1 MREEQYIPLIH
12 QSLTDQLSGGEA
24 DRLQKWLAAD
34 PKNQEIYAEILE
46 SWEMANSYD
55 LPIEV
60 DTDRGFDKFITNTQV
75 QNTTTTSNSPTPVR
89 RLWPMISAVAAVG
102 LLLIGVI
109 WAWQSTVSDGGQLV
123 ETVATSPRTLV
134 TLPDQS
140 VVTLNKGAKISY
152 AANFD
157 QRQIQLDGEAFFQV
171 TKNPEKP
178 FTILTKNTATTV
190 LGTSFNINNE
200 ATKTIVTVFTGK
212 VSFKDRAGKS
222 GSLILTPAQR
232 GIYQTNQQ
240 TLNKEEQIPLET
252 INWQRDNITYQNQTP
267 LSEMLPALETFYGV
281 SFELS
286 EPTLINCKF
295 KATFNRNSLKDALE
309 ALAFGM
315 NLTFTQNNKIIILSG
330 EGCPATVE

>member
-12 QSLTDQLSGGEA
+12 QSLTDQLSGEEA
-24 DRLQKWLAAD
+24 DRLQKWLSAD

-46 SWEMANSYD
+46 GWEMANSYD

-60 DTDRGFDKFITNTQV
+60 DTDRAFDKFITNTQV
-75 QNTTTTSNSPTPVR
+75 QNTTITTNSPTPVR
-89 RLWPMISAVAAVG
+89 RLWPMISTVAAVG

-109 WAWQSTVSDGGQLV
+109 WTWQTTVSHDALLV
-123 ETVATSPRTLV
+123 ETVATGPRTLV

-152 AANFD
+152 DLNFGE
-157 QRQIQLDGEAFFQV
+157 RQIQLDGEAFFEV
-171 TKNPEKP
+171 TKNPKKP

-212 VSFKDRAGKS
+212 VSFKDRAGKN
-222 GSLILTPAQR
+222 GSLILTRAER
-232 GIYQTNQQ
+232 GIYQTDQP
-240 TLNKEEQIPLET
+240 TLNKENQIALET
-252 INWQRDNITYQNQTP
+252 INWQRENIAYEDQS
-267 LSEMLPALETFYGV
+267 LSKILPALETFYNV

-286 EPTLINCKF
+286 EPTLNNCTF
-295 KATFNRNSLKDALE
+295 TGNFNRASLNNALE
-309 ALAFGM
+309 TLVTVL
-315 NLTFTQNNKIIILSG
+315 NLSFTKNNKKVILSG
-330 EGCPATVE
+330 EGCPAAVE